1 MHLSAYP
8 ESGGTV
14 NYYFLEGGGCT
25 HIGWIPTA
33 SYHTPLH
40 CIMYFFRHS
49 VQADQP
55 PKSTNNRSTDKSIN
69 VKSVN
74 DKQSNDMDVVI
85 NVIADVIGV
94 SKNKVKPEANF
105 YELGGNS
112 TNAVTVVVNLRKA
125 GSSKVRILK
134 FLYAFT

>member
-1 MHLSAYP
+1 MK
-8 ESGGTV
+8 
-14 NYYFLEGGGCT
+14 
-25 HIGWIPTA
+25 
-33 SYHTPLH
+33 
-40 CIMYFFRHS
+40 
-49 VQADQP
+49 ADQP
-55 PKSTNNRSTDKSIN
+55 DKSTNNKSTDKSIN

-94 SKNKVKPEANF
+94 SKDKVKPEANF

-125 GSSKVRILK
+125 GFSKVRILK
-134 FLYAFT
+134 YLHAFT